1 MRVRGLL
8 RSLNYDGRLG
18 LILAGSCVLLL
29 LASLAGE
36 PGRLLLRYDRAALAA
51 GQWWRLV
58 TAHVVHL
65 DVRHALLND
74 LGLALVWALFAR
86 DYSLRQWAAV
96 VLGAVV
102 AIDAGLWLCDW
113 TLEWYVGS
121 SGALH
126 GVMAAGALAHLRRGE
141 RDGALLS
148 VALVAKL
155 GYEHWAGALPFSAS
169 LPVVVSAHLYG
180 VMGGSAVA
188 VFVRPRACRLPSCS
202 PVRARSRSGCSRR
215 SRPRTARFARPAM
228 RRRRCSG
235 MTSGSS

>member
-102 AIDAGLWLCDW
+102 AIDAGLWLCDS

-180 VMGGSAVA
+180 VIGGSAVA
-188 VFVRPRACRLPSCS
+188 VFVRPRARSAVGPSL
-202 PVRARSRSGCSRR
+202 
-215 SRPRTARFARPAM
+215 
-228 RRRRCSG
+228 
-235 MTSGSS
+235 

>member
-1 MRVRGLL
+1 LIGINLAIYLITVVQGTGLNSPGGAL
-8 RSLNYDGRLG
+8 LNKFILVGSNAHFG
-18 LILAGSCVLLL
+18 LFAPYGDLAH
-29 LASLAGE
+29 
-36 PGRLLLRYDRAALAA
+36 DH
-51 GQWWRLV
+51 QWWRLV

-102 AIDAGLWLCDW
+102 AIDAGLWLCDS

-180 VMGGSAVA
+180 VIGGSAVA
-188 VFVRPRACRLPSCS
+188 VFVRPRARSAVGPSL
-202 PVRARSRSGCSRR
+202 
-215 SRPRTARFARPAM
+215 
-228 RRRRCSG
+228 
-235 MTSGSS
+235 